1 MKVRN
6 WIVAAML
13 AGAPMA
19 AMAGT
24 GQVPVTPPNPAQPP
38 DVSAQL
44 EQAQQALQAAAARV
58 AALSLAT
65 FDNRFHHGLW
75 QMNMSLGWARL
86 GINVGEPAKDGL
98 SVEAVT
104 PGGAADKAG
113 IQAGDTLQS
122 IAGIPL
128 SAEKDNRHKLADALD
143 NLNPGDRVKVAWAH
157 AGKIRHAE
165 LTAQDLF
172 ASVRHWADR
181 ERDLAKQSAVAA
193 QTVASTLANSM
204 PQYFRFS
211 LPNRWGDMEL
221 ATLTPQLGQY
231 FGANSGL
238 LVVRAPHD
246 DALQLQDG
254 DVILKIGARQP
265 GSPTQAMRILHSYM
279 PGDTLKLTILRD
291 HKQRELKIKLKPRH
305 EFKVM
310 PVDG

>member
-1 MKVRN
+1 MKLFKGIAAATLMGVA
-6 WIVAAML
+6 VAAT
-13 AGAPMA
+13 AAPA
-19 AMAGT
+19 AT
-24 GQVPVTPPNPAQPP
+24 GHQPAQP
-38 DVSAQL
+38 DVSRQL

-65 FDNRFHHGLW
+65 FDHQFHHGLW

-86 GINVGEPAKDGL
+86 GINVGEPVNGGL
-98 SVEAVT
+98 AVQAVT
-104 PGGAADKAG
+104 PGGAADRAG

-128 SAEKDNRHKLADALD
+128 SAEKDDRHKLADTLD
-143 NLNPGDRVKVAWAH
+143 DLEPGDRVNVAWAH
-157 AGKIRHAE
+157 AGEVRHAD

-172 ASVRHWADR
+172 ASVRQWAAR
-181 ERDLAKQSAVAA
+181 EGELAAKQSAVAA
-193 QTVASTLANSM
+193 QTVASTLADSM

-231 FGANSGL
+231 FGTSSGL

-254 DVILKIGARQP
+254 DVILKIGTRQP
-265 GSPTQAMRILHSYM
+265 GSPTQAMRILHSYL

-310 PVDG
+310 PAGD